1 MWASGD
7 SKGNDAQEARGGAR
21 GREIAMSVFRY
32 KGSKVWT
39 MDFLFHGQRIR
50 ESTGT
55 RSKTLALKIED
66 KRRRALEEGAAGIRK
81 RRQPLLLSV
90 AADEWLELKK
100 ATLAPRS
107 VRIEQA
113 NLAHL
118 LPELGRKLICDI
130 DAPDVARYQQKRLDE
145 EASPKTVN
153 LEIGTLRAILKRS
166 GQWAR
171 LQPEVSMLPTRDDV
185 GRAITTEEETALLQ
199 ACSQSRSRSLVPFVT
214 LAIETGARYGT
225 IRTLEW
231 GNVDF
236 ENRCLKWGKDKTAA
250 GTGRIVPLSQ
260 RAVAAL
266 SFWATH
272 FPDRKP
278 EQYVFPSERYG
289 AGGDEFSPKAYHVD
303 PSKPIG
309 SIKEAWEA
317 ARLRAAR
324 ILKGETEETGANTET
339 EPKEAIAPLACRF
352 HDLRHTAVSRML
364 NNGVPIAKVAKIVGW
379 SKSTMVLMAARY
391 GHFSLNDL
399 RDAVESI
406 SGSKIEAG
414 SPVFSPVSE
423 GSAEAKRPN

>member
-1 MWASGD
+1 MA
-7 SKGNDAQEARGGAR
+7 
-21 GREIAMSVFRY
+21 VFRY

-81 RRQPLLLSV
+81 QRQPLLLSV
-90 AADEWLELKK
+90 AADEWLDMKK

-107 VRIEQA
+107 VVIEKA

-118 LPELGRKLICDI
+118 LPELGRKLICDL
-130 DAPDVARYQQKRLDE
+130 DARDIARYQQKRLDE

-153 LEIGTLRAILKRS
+153 LEVGTLRAILKRS

-171 LQPEVSMLPTRDDV
+171 LQPEVKMLATRDDI

-231 GNVDF
+231 GSVDF

-272 FPDRKP
+272 FPERKP
-278 EQYVFPSERYG
+278 EHYVFPSERYG
-289 AGGDEFSPKAYHVD
+289 AAGDKFCAKAYDVN

-324 ILKGETEETGANTET
+324 ILKGETGETDANTET

-379 SKSTMVLMAARY
+379 STSTMVLMAARY
-391 GHFSLNDL
+391 GHFSLNEL

-406 SGSKIEAG
+406 NGAGIEAG
-414 SPVFSPVSE
+414 SLVFSPVSE
-423 GSAEAKRPN
+423 GNTEAKRPN

>member
-1 MWASGD
+1 
-7 SKGNDAQEARGGAR
+7 
-21 GREIAMSVFRY
+21 MSVFRY
-32 KGSKVWT
+32 QGSKVWT

-81 RRQPLLLSV
+81 QRQPLLLSV
-90 AADEWLELKK
+90 AADEWLDLKR

-107 VRIEQA
+107 VAIEKA

-145 EASPKTVN
+145 EASPKTIN

-171 LQPEVSMLPTRDDV
+171 LQPEVKMLPTRDDV
-185 GRAITTEEETALLQ
+185 GRAITPEEETALLQ
-199 ACSQSRSRSLVPFVT
+199 ACSQSRSRSLLPFVT
-214 LAIETGARYGT
+214 LAIETGARYGV
-225 IRTLEW
+225 IRTLQW
-231 GNVDF
+231 GCVDF

-278 EQYVFPSERYG
+278 EHYVFPAERYG

-317 ARLRAAR
+317 ARLRAAK
-324 ILKGETEETGANTET
+324 ILKGETEETESMGADSE
-339 EPKEAIAPLACRF
+339 EFKEAEKIAPLACRF

-364 NNGVPIAKVAKIVGW
+364 NAGVPLAKVAKIVGW
-379 SKSTMVLMAARY
+379 SASTMVLMAKRY
-391 GHFSLNDL
+391 GHFSLNEL

-406 SGSKIEAG
+406 SNGKIDAG
-414 SPVFSPVSE
+414 SLVFSPVSD
-423 GSAEAKRPN
+423 GGTEAKRLN